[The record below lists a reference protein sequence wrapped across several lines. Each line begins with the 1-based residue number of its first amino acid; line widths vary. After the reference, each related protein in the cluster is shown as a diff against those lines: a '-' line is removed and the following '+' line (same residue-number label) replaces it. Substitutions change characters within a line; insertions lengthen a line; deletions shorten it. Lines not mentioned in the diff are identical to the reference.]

1 MLTNQDGGGLTAPT
15 SFNELTNKT
24 NQTNI
29 KIMEE
34 NNKVFKRVKNQ
45 YYTPYIY
52 DTKEQCLRQLQFI
65 MTTHDVKA
73 GTSEH
78 QWRMAETGEI
88 ITGDLEGEIYSS
100 EAAFNCGNTIPCDS
114 LYEKMDDDHL
124 FRYVSA
130 SHKHCDNGRTYIWVY
145 ENGQAVKWFFD
156 ERINEVVECVGKKG
170 EYPWKTDVEIPES
183 YSCVEEVFEYND
195 YEVVHNDGTREYH
208 EGVLNRLTLTPE
220 QKALADK
227 LQATINECKEA
238 GMGIIFD
245 YSDYN
250 MYAFNKSNVKEV
262 SYDADY
268 DEDTEERYH
277 FSLKRAYR
285 FNGIS
290 DANTDDDYYL
300 IIKKDTLKTSK

>member
-1 MLTNQDGGGLTAPT
+1 
-15 SFNELTNKT
+15 
-24 NQTNI
+24 
-29 KIMEE
+29 MEE
-34 NNKVFKRVKNQ
+34 NNKIFKRVKSAYHN
-45 YYTPYIY
+45 PYIY
-52 DTKEQCLRQLQFI
+52 DTRTKCLRQLQFLQ
-65 MTTHDVKA
+65 TTYDVKA
-73 GTSEH
+73 GSSEH
-78 QWRMAETGEI
+78 QWKMAETGEI
-88 ITGDLEGEIYSS
+88 ITGDPSGEIYMN
-100 EAAFNCGNTIPCDS
+100 EAAFNVGDTIPS
-114 LYEKMDDDHL
+114 SALYENLTELQL
-124 FRYVSA
+124 FRWLP
-130 SHKHCDNGRTYIWVY
+130 GRSMTEGDRVYIWAY

-156 ERINEVVECVGKKG
+156 EHVSEVVETISDNNS
-170 EYPWKTDVEIPES
+170 YTNWKADVEIPES
-183 YSCVEEVFEYND
+183 YSSAEEVYEYND

-227 LQATINECKEA
+227 LQAVINECMEA